1 MFTRLKAL
9 FDMSDWGN
17 KRFGAL
23 PDKAMEI
30 RYAWREDE
38 AGLAELFLQSGNV
51 LTETTAAVE
60 RGLYLGQD
68 TEGHWKLCVT
78 ERTRA
83 DYDPREVARGMS
95 RLMDASRYLQS
106 VQQVLGDRRQAE

>member
-1 MFTRLKAL
+1 MNTRLKAL
-9 FDMSDWGN
+9 FDMSDWTN
-17 KRFGAL
+17 KHFGVL
-23 PDKAMEI
+23 PEDSTEI

-38 AGLAELFLQSGNV
+38 ADFAELFLRSGKV

-68 TEGHWKLCVT
+68 HEGHWKLCVT
-78 ERTRA
+78 ERTKA
-83 DYDPREVARGMS
+83 EYDPKEVARGMS

-106 VQQVLGDRRQAE
+106 MQRVLGGQRPAE